1 MGLIISNKPN
11 EKIDFFICFVPVD
24 KMMLVYLICMLST
37 VTAKYTRSELQNM
50 KALET
55 ERRTREFID
64 ANLGMIERDVI
75 NYAKEG
81 KTQYTIRFPGCDTV
95 IRDYES
101 EGATKE
107 QCEYVI
113 NELKTRFANDFP
125 DTDVLYD
132 ATGKYIIKWD

>member
-1 MGLIISNKPN
+1 
-11 EKIDFFICFVPVD
+11 
-24 KMMLVYLICMLST
+24 MLVYLIICMLST

-50 KALET
+50 KALEI
-55 ERRTREFID
+55 ERQTREFID
-64 ANLGMIERDVI
+64 GNLNTLETDII

-107 QCEYVI
+107 RCEYVV
-113 NELKTRFANDFP
+113 NELKTRFTNDFP
-125 DTDVLYD
+125 DVDILYD
-132 ATGKYIIKWD
+132 ATGEYIIKWD